1 MTELLIQRPDDSREY
16 DSTIVR
22 FSEDE
27 EYNTANINPR
37 SFRNANNP
45 MIEAVKSWL
54 SSKLKISR
62 RNMYRNTYRRS
73 RGYYTPSWEQPKD
86 DIKEGEQF
94 AYNITLEK
102 KDIWST
108 SIK

>member
-27 EYNTANINPR
+27 EYNTANINPLG
-37 SFRNANNP
+37 NNLK
-45 MIEAVKSWL
+45 MI
-54 SSKLKISR
+54 LK
-62 RNMYRNTYRRS
+62 
-73 RGYYTPSWEQPKD
+73 
-86 DIKEGEQF
+86 KENNSHIIF
-94 AYNITLEK
+94 TLEK